1 MTARQ
6 QANVLTVLTAQQQAC
21 RIIMIRQLGNTR
33 LARWRGGPKVVRAF
47 VSCNRE
53 EPRRERPP
61 GIELGYGSKCSQKSI
76 LRDLPGV
83 RFVATS
89 IGHEAINS
97 PLKPMHKLFKSI
109 ERSRLA
115 LCRQSFIG
123 DRFVLGGHLK
133 LLALGFL
140 GFA

>member
-1 MTARQ
+1 MMARQ
-6 QANVLTVLTAQQQAC
+6 QPDVLTILATCQQA
-21 RIIMIRQLGNTR
+21 RRVIMIRQLGNAR

-83 RFVATS
+83 RFVTTS
-89 IGHEAINS
+89 IGHEAIDS

-109 ERSRLA
+109 E
-115 LCRQSFIG
+115 
-123 DRFVLGGHLK
+123 
-133 LLALGFL
+133 
-140 GFA
+140 